1 MSAEQKIV
9 RPDRAEFDKTIEELK
24 KQLEQQRAI
33 QNKAKATI
41 DATQG
46 DKGPDAEWNKL
57 IEEVKEA
64 RKVREAAHAKLQS
77 KLKEIKAVE
86 SSVQKKLK
94 DIQALRPKNGAK
106 NEQELDAQI
115 QRLEREADSGNFSL
129 VEEKKVLKEITSL
142 KNSRRSFAAV
152 TKLQADIDADRAKI
166 AELRKSVDDSELKA
180 AQTKLNGIN
189 KQLDERKASRQSQ
202 RSQLDSVWTE
212 RKAAMTEIKKINAAM
227 DKAREEFNT
236 KQAAF
241 RQQAI
246 DRKKAREQEE
256 KDRKVAA
263 EKAKK
268 LATAEAKLESAKLPA
283 FAEQI
288 AKAEALL
295 AFFDPSF
302 KGSSAASSNGSAQT
316 SGLVSTRAAPRQV
329 EAVPD
334 NAQVLSKCGPD
345 VMPSRKERKRKTIS
359 PKPDEGKLRLDVGII
374 GDLAALNIA
383 LPGGSDDVENTKK
396 SLLEKIEYYKENDKR
411 VTKERVERAEAEL
424 AKIKASSTEETE
436 ETAEETAEEPTQ

>member
-1 MSAEQKIV
+1 MTAEQKIV

-33 QNKAKATI
+33 QNKAKASI
-41 DATQG
+41 DASQAG
-46 DKGPDAEWNKL
+46 KGQDAEWNKL

-77 KLKEIKAVE
+77 KFKEIKAVE

-115 QRLEREADSGNFSL
+115 QRLEREADSGSFSL
-129 VEEKKVLKEITSL
+129 VEEKKVLKEITAL

-152 TKLQADIDADRAKI
+152 TKLQAEIDADRAQI

-180 AQTKLNGIN
+180 AQAKLNGIN

-202 RSQLDSVWTE
+202 RTQLDSVWTE

-227 DKAREEFNT
+227 DKAREEFNA
-236 KQAAF
+236 KIAAF

-256 KDRKVAA
+256 KEKKAA
-263 EKAKK
+263 SEKAKK
-268 LATAEAKLESAKLPA
+268 LAVAEAKLESAKLPA

-288 AKAEALL
+288 SKAEALL

-302 KGSSAASSNGSAQT
+302 KSSTAKNGSAQAP
-316 SGLVSTRAAPRQV
+316 GLVSSRAAPRQV
-329 EAVPD
+329 EAVPE
-334 NAQVLSKCGPD
+334 NAQVLSKSNQD
-345 VMPSRKERKRKTIS
+345 AAPSRKERKRKVNS

-383 LPGGSDDVENTKK
+383 LPGGPDDVENTKK
-396 SLLEKIEYYKENDKR
+396 SLLEKIEYYKQNDER

-424 AKIKASSTEETE
+424 AKVKATEEAPVE
-436 ETAEETAEEPTQ
+436 ETTE

>member
-46 DKGPDAEWNKL
+46 AKGPDAEWNKL

-302 KGSSAASSNGSAQT
+302 KGSSAASNGSAQT
-316 SGLVSTRAAPRQV
+316 TGLVSTRAAPRQV

-334 NAQVLSKCGPD
+334 NAQVLSKGGPD
-345 VMPSRKERKRKTIS
+345 IMPSRKERKRKTTS

-383 LPGGSDDVENTKK
+383 LPGGPDDVENTKK

-424 AKIKASSTEETE
+424 AKIKASSTEET
-436 ETAEETAEEPTQ
+436 AEETAEEPTQ